1 MLLILT
7 MLMLGVL
14 LGFIGAG
21 GSGFIIALLVTVFN
35 VPIHAAIGTAVPVM
49 FFTVLT
55 GSLSHFREGNM
66 NLKKGIMVGLF
77 GGVGAYFGMRL
88 TPFINPNVLMLFTV
102 SALTLS
108 GILIWAKT
116 KLVSPPNQQEE
127 ELGFIRYAA
136 VGLGNGLISGTFGIG
151 AAPFIQLSLLK
162 WLHFPMRIAAGTTM
176 LVILPIALFASIGSF
191 QNGYFDMELF
201 LQVALSTMIGSYIGA
216 KLTKR
221 LPQIFLRYGIVVTP
235 IVSAIVLLINFL

>member
-1 MLLILT
+1 
-7 MLMLGVL
+7 MLGVL

-35 VPIHAAIGTAVPVM
+35 IPIHSAIGTAVPVM

-55 GSLSHFREGNM
+55 GSLSHFRDGNI

-102 SALTLS
+102 SALSLS

-116 KLVSPPNQQEE
+116 KLVSQPAEQQE
-127 ELGFIRYAA
+127 ELGFLRYAA
-136 VGLGNGLISGTFGIG
+136 VGLGNGFISGTFGIG

>member
-1 MLLILT
+1 
-7 MLMLGVL
+7 MLGVL

-116 KLVSPPNQQEE
+116 KLVSQPNQQEE

>member
-1 MLLILT
+1 MILILT
-7 MLMLGVL
+7 MLMLGLL

-21 GSGFIIALLVTVFN
+21 GAGFIIALLVTVFN

-66 NLKKGIMVGLF
+66 YVKQGLMVGAF

-88 TPFINPNVLMLFTV
+88 TPLINPNVLMLFTV
-102 SALTLS
+102 SALALS

-116 KLVSPPNQQEE
+116 RLVAESEPQRKEP
-127 ELGFIRYAA
+127 GFMRYAA

-201 LQVALSTMIGSYIGA
+201 LQVALSTMAGSYIGA

-221 LPQIFLRYGIVVTP
+221 LPQVFLRYGIVATP
-235 IVSAIVLLINFL
+235 IVSAMVLLSNFL

>member
-1 MLLILT
+1 MLL
-7 MLMLGVL
+7 LGLL

-21 GSGFIIALLVTVFN
+21 GSGFIIALLVTVFDI
-35 VPIHAAIGTAVPVM
+35 PIHAAIGTAVPVM
-49 FFTVLT
+49 FLTVLT
-55 GSLSHFREGNM
+55 GSLSHFREGNIHI
-66 NLKKGIMVGLF
+66 KQGVMVGVF
-77 GGVGAYFGMRL
+77 GAIGAYFGMRL
-88 TPFINPNVLMLFTV
+88 TPFINPNVLMLFTC
-102 SALTLS
+102 SILALS
-108 GILIWAKT
+108 GILIWMKT
-116 KLVSPPNQQEE
+116 KLVAQTIQEQADP
-127 ELGFIRYAA
+127 GVIRMAA

-162 WLHFPMRIAAGTTM
+162 WLHFPMRMAAGTTM
-176 LVILPIALFASIGSF
+176 LVILPIAFSASIGSI
-191 QNGYFDMELF
+191 QNGYFDLALF